1 MAVQIAVTGKRYFIQ
16 YTPAVELGDT
26 LKLGYW
32 AVWNKIGFTSQRTL
46 QQAIELNNRYNY

>member
-1 MAVQIAVTGKRYFIQ
+1 MAVQIAVSGKRYHVQ

-26 LKLGYW
+26 VKAGYW

-46 QQAIELNNRYNY
+46 QEAIELNNRFKY